1 LLGTEAETPIATD
14 DEFYYEPEYKVL
26 ICKRCKQAVR
36 GLETH
41 LEDAHRLNK
50 KERQPLI
57 NRYSALQ
64 LAKPED
70 VLVP

>member
-1 LLGTEAETPIATD
+1 MLGTEAETPIATN
-14 DEFYYEPEYKVL
+14 DEFYYELEYKVL

-50 KERQPLI
+50 KERQSLF
-57 NRYSALQ
+57 NRYSTLQ